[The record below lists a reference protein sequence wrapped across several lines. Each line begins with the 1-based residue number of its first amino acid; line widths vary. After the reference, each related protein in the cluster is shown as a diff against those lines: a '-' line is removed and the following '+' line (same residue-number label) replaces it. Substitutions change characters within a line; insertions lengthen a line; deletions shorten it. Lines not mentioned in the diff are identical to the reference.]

1 MRKRPVYKY
10 NPLDFERD
18 VAIGITLP
26 LTNNASAERRYSYEI
41 LAPSGSSAGAS
52 AVSGEL
58 PRNASEKGK
67 NGGDF
72 HQSYTTVEQT
82 KSNLINLV
90 LTNRGERPMHPQFG
104 CDVWKSLFEN
114 NTQDLREGLETLIKE
129 QVAIWLPYVDLKSVS
144 VEQPPTNGNRMNI
157 KIDWAMFKG
166 NTMDTQTIALE
177 IGDL

>member
-18 VAIGITLP
+18 VAIGLTLP
-26 LTNNASAERRYSYEI
+26 LTNNSSAERRYSYETLI
-41 LAPSGSSAGAS
+41 PSGSGAS
-52 AVSGEL
+52 ATTGQLPFNSSGKVG
-58 PRNASEKGK
+58 R

-72 HQSYTTVEQT
+72 QQSYTTVEQT

-104 CDVWKSLFEN
+104 CDVWKTLFEN
-114 NTQDLREGLETLIKE
+114 NTPDVREGLEELIKE
-129 QVAIWLPYVDLKSVS
+129 QVAIWLPYVNLKSVK
-144 VEQPPTNGNRMNI
+144 VQQPRTNENRMNI
-157 KIDWAMFKG
+157 KIDWSLFKG
-166 NTMDTQTIALE
+166 NSMDLQTIALE

>member
-1 MRKRPVYKY
+1 MRKRPQYKY

-18 VAIGITLP
+18 VAIGLTLP

-41 LAPSGSSAGAS
+41 LAPSGSNT
-52 AVSGEL
+52 AVI
-58 PRNASEKGK
+58 PRNESSKGK
-67 NGGDF
+67 DGGDF
-72 HQSYTTVEQT
+72 QQSYTTVEQT

-114 NTQDLREGLETLIKE
+114 NTPDLREGLEELIKE
-129 QVAIWLPYVDLKSVS
+129 QVAIWLPYVDLKSVN

-157 KIDWAMFKG
+157 KIDWSMFKG
-166 NTMDTQTIALE
+166 NAMDTQTIALE